1 MSRRSIVRVAA
12 VALALAAA
20 GCGKSS
26 GAGPAA
32 TKTAPPTTTV
42 IPGHDAVPE
51 DTSPKDAPRL
61 MPAETYVR
69 SYLAIFGGLSPIASQ
84 AALQGSSGGALF
96 DTWDDYL
103 SSLGFPDYR
112 VDLPRGAQ
120 TNALMLATY
129 ERIGI
134 ALCDRAV
141 EKDLMGA
148 SPPPVDQRIV
158 FAFDVP
164 DAPLDQAA
172 FATRFDV
179 LHRTFLAYP
188 AALAPTDRT
197 GRFFQ
202 LYQDTVAH
210 HGDKSVKSAFT
221 PPLAGW
227 AVVCQGLIRHPEF
240 HLY

>member
-1 MSRRSIVRVAA
+1 MRRTIAIA
-12 VALALAAA
+12 GLLAALGA
-20 GCGKSS
+20 LGCGKSNDAA
-26 GAGPAA
+26 GAPP
-32 TKTAPPTTTV
+32 TKTPPPTTTA
-42 IPGHDAVPE
+42 IPGHDAVAE
-51 DTSPKDAPRL
+51 DTSPKNAPRL

-84 AALQGSSGGALF
+84 AALQGNGAGALF

-141 EKDLMGA
+141 EKDLMGT
-148 SPPPVDQRIV
+148 PPPIEQRIV
-158 FAFDVP
+158 FAFD
-164 DAPLDQAA
+164 APATGLDQAG

-179 LHRTFLAYP
+179 LHRTILAYP
-188 AALAPTDRT
+188 AALAPTERT
-197 GRFFQ
+197 ARFFQ

-210 HGDKSVKSAFT
+210 HGDKSVKSSFSPA
-221 PPLAGW
+221 LVGW